1 MSVEEMESRLSRFAR
16 RPEHAIR
23 STAGKVQ
30 PHTARS
36 LLAENQKLSQEKH
49 KNNEME
55 RRASRELIDQ
65 LFERDRQSLERDRT
79 KQKKRREAHQALA
92 QKYKAAI
99 VQKELIKAKN
109 YEEKINASVD
119 EFFPFNEGETVEK
132 YREEQN
138 AVLRDEMRGFLKTQ
152 RQDQPPRTDPLLTA
166 VKNNHHHQYPTQGPG
181 ILPNTRSKSVD
192 QPPPG
197 GVIAPHICAKHP
209 LFLSRARE
217 HMSRRIADEH
227 VRKAM
232 EEKVELMKSQL
243 ETMAA
248 DRHSEAR
255 RHEEGLMI
263 NDALRYD
270 NALIKATERQKNAE
284 FLRGQIEERKK
295 RAQAEKKEQRAEC
308 AGYWGPEEKDLQ
320 AGDLHDNHCKHLIAQ
335 MEVNQ
340 HRRLDSRHRRLQQE
354 KKLIENS
361 MREMAVDRL
370 RDREKADRHR
380 SVLTHTWANQQKIR
394 SAVQHVEGIGS

>member
-1 MSVEEMESRLSRFAR
+1 MSIEEMENRLKEKGK
-16 RPEHAIR
+16 RPENACK
-23 STAGKVQ
+23 SVGGKVQ
-30 PHTARS
+30 PHTARA
-36 LLAENQKLSQEKH
+36 LLAENQLLSQEKQ
-49 KNNEME
+49 KNFQME
-55 RRASRELIDQ
+55 RKASRELIDE

-79 KQKKRREAHQALA
+79 KQKKRREAHHALA

-99 VQKELIKAKN
+99 VQKELTKAKN
-109 YEEKINASVD
+109 YEEKINATVD

-138 AVLRDEMRGFLKTQ
+138 NVLKDEMRNFLKTQ
-152 RQDQPPRTDPLLTA
+152 REEQPVRADPLIKA
-166 VKNNHHHQYPTQGPG
+166 VKPHHHHHYPITGAG
-181 ILPNTRSKSVD
+181 ILPNSRPKSVD
-192 QPPPG
+192 SQVPG
-197 GVIAPHICAKHP
+197 GVIAPHICGKHP

-232 EEKVELMKSQL
+232 EEKVELMKTQL
-243 ETMAA
+243 ETLAA

-295 RAQAEKKEQRAEC
+295 RADAERKEQRATC

-320 AGDLHDNHCKHLIAQ
+320 AGDLHDNHCRHLIAQ

-380 SVLTHTWANQQKIR
+380 AVLTHTWANQQKIR